1 MSGAEAL
8 QFVLT
13 RGDGA
18 VLAQSMFSP
27 QSAALIGGN
36 DTLQC
41 ARIVCT
47 VFKIVAELVALPN
60 FSALCDKLGGKGA
73 RYGQKKFW
81 RTQ

>member
-1 MSGAEAL
+1 LS
-8 QFVLT
+8 LT
-13 RGDGA
+13 RADGA
-18 VLAQSMFSP
+18 VFAQSMFSP

-41 ARIVCT
+41 ARIART
-47 VFKIVAELVALPN
+47 VFKIVAELDALPN

>member
-1 MSGAEAL
+1 MSGSEGL
-8 QFVLT
+8 QFEPDT
-13 RGDGA
+13 GRWGRFCA
-18 VLAQSMFSP
+18 VYVFPAIR
-27 QSAALIGGN
+27 SAYRGN

-41 ARIVCT
+41 ARIART
-47 VFKIVAELVALPN
+47 VFKIVAELDALPN